1 MKQFDHYTS
10 TDKMRDLI
18 QHNNALIMVLARF
31 DIPLGFGEK
40 TVDEICQSHNI
51 DTNTFLEVANFVSNN
66 SFDYTN
72 ISVKSLINYLK
83 KAHEYYLEFSLPAIR
98 RKLIEAI
105 DLAHS
110 NEISILIIRLYD
122 EYVNEVKRHMGPY
135 DAYRHTPHPDALR
148 FEYLYTCWNK

>member
-18 QHNNALIMVLARF
+18 QHNNSLIMVLARF
-31 DIPLGFGEK
+31 DIPLGFGER
-40 TVDEICQSHNI
+40 TVEEICQYLNI

-83 KAHEYYLEFSLPAIR
+83 KAHDYYLKFSLPAIR

-105 DLAHS
+105 DLAYIAHLKVFIAKHLFYRWQTIS
-110 NEISILIIRLYD
+110 LFVRSLQLQLFYNEICACHSI
-122 EYVNEVKRHMGPY
+122 
-135 DAYRHTPHPDALR
+135 T
-148 FEYLYTCWNK
+148 

>member
-51 DTNTFLEVANFVSNN
+51 DKNTFLEVANFVSNETTSTSSN
-66 SFDYTN
+66 SVTAVF
-72 ISVKSLINYLK
+72 I
-83 KAHEYYLEFSLPAIR
+83 
-98 RKLIEAI
+98 
-105 DLAHS
+105 
-110 NEISILIIRLYD
+110 
-122 EYVNEVKRHMGPY
+122 
-135 DAYRHTPHPDALR
+135 
-148 FEYLYTCWNK
+148 